1 VSVPIVDSHCH
12 LDYAETPE
20 ARQALLARGRAAGIA
35 WFVTVGVGRG
45 TDGARDAIALAE
57 AERDVRATAG
67 VHPHDAAGCTDETL
81 ATMARMIAHERV
93 LAVGEVGLDYHYD
106 SSPRDVQREVF
117 RRFIA
122 LAKAAQKP
130 LVIHTRDAAADT
142 LAILREEGARD
153 VGGVIHCFSE
163 DEAFARA
170 ALDLD
175 FDISLSGIVTFKKA
189 EAVRAAARVIP
200 LDRLMIETDSPYL
213 APTPMRGKTNEPS
226 FLAHTVRQ
234 LAELR
239 GDDED
244 AVRAATTETATRR
257 FGLRAGL

>member
-1 VSVPIVDSHCH
+1 MSVPIVDSHCH
-12 LDYAETPE
+12 LDYADSEE
-20 ARQALLARGRAAGIA
+20 ARQAILGRGRAAGIA
-35 WFVTVGVGRG
+35 WFVTVGVWRG
-45 TDGARDAIALAE
+45 TDGARDAIAMAE

-67 VHPHDAAGCTDETL
+67 VHPHDAAGCTGETY
-81 ATMARMIAHERV
+81 AEMARMIAHEKV
-93 LAVGEVGLDYHYD
+93 VAVGEVGLDYHYD

-122 LAKAAQKP
+122 LAKEAKKP
-130 LVIHTRDAAADT
+130 LVIHTREAPADT
-142 LAILREEGARD
+142 LSILREEGARD

-170 ALDLD
+170 AMDLD
-175 FDISLSGIVTFKKA
+175 FDVSLSGIVTFKKA

-213 APTPMRGKTNEPS
+213 APIPMRGKTNEPS
-226 FLAHTVRQ
+226 YLAHTVRQ

-244 AVRAATTETATRR
+244 TVRARTTETAARR
-257 FGLRAGL
+257 LGLR

>member
-1 VSVPIVDSHCH
+1 MSVPIVDSHCH
-12 LDYAETPE
+12 LDYADSEE
-20 ARQALLARGRAAGIA
+20 ARQAMLARGRAAGIA

-45 TDGARDAIALAE
+45 TDGARDAIAM
-57 AERDVRATAG
+57 AEREADVRATAG
-67 VHPHDAAGCTDETL
+67 VHPHDAAGCTAQTLDE
-81 ATMARMIAHERV
+81 MARMIAHERV
-93 LAVGEVGLDYHYD
+93 MAVGEVGLDYHYD

-122 LAKAAQKP
+122 LAREARKP
-130 LVIHTRDAAADT
+130 LVIHTREAPADT
-142 LAILREEGARD
+142 LSILREEGARE

-170 ALDLD
+170 AMDLD

-226 FLAHTVRQ
+226 YLAHTVRQ

-244 AVRAATTETATRR
+244 AVRARTTETASRR
-257 FGLRAGL
+257 FGLRSGL